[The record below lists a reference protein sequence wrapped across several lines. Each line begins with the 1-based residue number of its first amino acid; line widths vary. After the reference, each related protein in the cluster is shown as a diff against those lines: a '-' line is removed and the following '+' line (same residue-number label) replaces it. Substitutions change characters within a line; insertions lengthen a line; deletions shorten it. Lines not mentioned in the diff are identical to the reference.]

1 MDYSQTE
8 HSLGIIQAIIL
19 GIIQGATEF
28 LPVSSSGHL
37 ALAEHLNSPEK
48 GVNQIPFAFDMILH
62 LATVLVVIKGFWKD
76 IKEIIKAKR
85 IVLLYIIVGS
95 IPAGICGI
103 LWRDAIDTL
112 RNYPAAV
119 CIALILTGVALI
131 VCEKVTEKNFTAET
145 IGWKKSLLTG
155 LFQALALIPGI
166 SRSGLTITGSVICGL
181 KRNEAI
187 KFSFLLMLPAVCGG
201 LLVEALR
208 KPDEMFS
215 LPAIPLVAGFISAII
230 TGALSL
236 QLLKKLVTKRK
247 LKYFSI
253 YCFAL
258 SIAGLIYFYLI

>member
-37 ALAEHLNSPEK
+37 ALAEHLSSSSK
-48 GVNQIPFAFDMILH
+48 GSNEIPFAFDMIMH

-76 IKEIIKAKR
+76 IKEIIKSKKN
-85 IVLLYIIVGS
+85 VLLYIFIGS

-103 LWRDAIDTL
+103 LWRDSIDIL
-112 RNYPAAV
+112 RNYPAAI
-119 CIALILTGVALI
+119 CISLMLTGIALI
-131 VCEKVTEKNFTAET
+131 VCEKVTEKDFTTEN
-145 IGWKKSLLTG
+145 IGWKKSLFTG
-155 LFQALALIPGI
+155 IFQALALIPGI

-208 KPDEMFS
+208 KPEEVFS
-215 LPAIPLVAGFISAII
+215 LPYLPLIAGFISALI
-230 TGALSL
+230 TGTVSL
-236 QLLKKLVTKRK
+236 QLLKKLVTQKK

-258 SIAGLIYFYLI
+258 GLAGIVYFYFI